1 MIYDGSGGKSTTMGM
16 IRYGILMLYAGLYQ
30 VHPIAWFVLCRM
42 DVRSSWSPTCQNA
55 RLDQVVNGLGLLRAH
70 SILQAHHRCKVCNPC
85 RLERFR
91 LDIVLL
97 IYSMTLVQSI
107 AAGALRSLNE
117 NSLVE
122 MELPGWLTS
131 TAVCHQG
138 EHVFESCYDLSKK
151 SRL

>member
-1 MIYDGSGGKSTTMGM
+1 MVWDC
-16 IRYGILMLYAGLYQ
+16 YGQTPFYKRITDAKF
-30 VHPIAWFVLCRM
+30 A
-42 DVRSSWSPTCQNA
+42 
-55 RLDQVVNGLGLLRAH
+55 
-70 SILQAHHRCKVCNPC
+70 
-85 RLERFR
+85 LERFR